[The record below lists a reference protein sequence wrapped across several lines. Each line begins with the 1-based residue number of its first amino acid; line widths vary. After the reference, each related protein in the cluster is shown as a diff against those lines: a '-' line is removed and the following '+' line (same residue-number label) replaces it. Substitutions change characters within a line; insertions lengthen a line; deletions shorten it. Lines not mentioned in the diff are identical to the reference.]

1 MASETSS
8 FLQHPV
14 IGHIRVRDGD
24 GVVQCLGLKY
34 ASLENR
40 FADAQIMDYPSE
52 GHLTATRHGPPVI
65 MPHGAVDF
73 EMELIQQAV
82 PKFDVPPMSDLDGLN
97 LNITLPKD
105 CNEGSIPRLP
115 VLVFVHGGSFT
126 FGSSSYPHYDQSRI
140 VKLSREMGFLTS
152 KELSDAGFKPNRGL
166 RDQTVALRWIKK
178 YITGFGGDPDQ
189 ITLVG
194 QSAGAASVD
203 FHMQSEEA
211 LFSQA
216 ILFGGSSVLLKPLEP
231 EAAESIYSSAIQA
244 LALDEQSP
252 EGRIKSLLSIPAEL
266 MLSSASKEMIAAG
279 PTVDHDLIAV
289 AATLGDTNDMVESPM
304 SRNRWCKRLF
314 SIDSQFDASIFDIL
328 NLRARQQGI
337 TTNFRTHLIKT
348 LGKTETSRVLDHY
361 NIRDDTP
368 DEESLL
374 SIAQAITDVGYYALS
389 VKYAESFPGDSV
401 LGHFNEPNPWDG
413 VHAGRANHILDI
425 AYLFGNYEGRYGP
438 QNKLVARSL
447 AEDVLSFVH
456 RVDGLPAFGVEKKVI
471 VYGPGIGGMSRQIL
485 RWDDGAAMRNGTIFE
500 LAKEAGGLGKLLQ
513 ALLSFC

>member
-1 MASETSS
+1 MAPETSS

-73 EMELIQQAV
+73 EMGLIQQAI
-82 PKFDVPPMSDLDGLN
+82 PQFDVPLMSDLDGLN

-105 CNEGSIPRLP
+105 RNEGSIPPLP

-140 VKLSREMGFLTS
+140 VKLSIEM
-152 KELSDAGFKPNRGL
+152 DAGFKPNRGL
-166 RDQTVALRWIKK
+166 RDQRVALRWIKK
-178 YITGFGGDPDQ
+178 YIAGFGGDPDQ

-216 ILFGGSSVLLKPLEP
+216 ILFGGSSVLLQPLGP
-231 EAAESIYSSAIQA
+231 ETAESVYNSTIQA
-244 LALDEQSP
+244 LALDKQSAQ
-252 EGRIKSLLSIPAEL
+252 GRIESLLRIPVEH
-266 MLSSASKEMIAAG
+266 MLANASKEMIAAG
-279 PTVDHDLIAV
+279 PTIDYDLIPA
-289 AATLGDTNDMVESPM
+289 AATLGDTNDMVGSPM

-314 SIDSQFDASIFDIL
+314 SIDSQFDGSIFEIL

-337 TTNFRTHLIKT
+337 TTSFRTHLIKT
-348 LGKTETSRVLDHY
+348 LGKTEASRVLDHY
-361 NIRDDTP
+361 SIHDDTP

-413 VHAGRANHILDI
+413 VHAGRANHVLDI
-425 AYLFGNYEGRYGP
+425 AYLFGNYEERYGL

-447 AEDVLSFVH
+447 AEDVLSFVYG
-456 RVDGLPAFGVEKKVI
+456 VNDLPVFGVEKKVV
-471 VYGPGIGGMSRQIL
+471 VYGPGSDGVSRQIL